1 VSFAVD
7 SNILLRSIDDGHPAQ
22 PVAQNGLL
30 ELRNKGET
38 PSIFPQNLVEFW
50 AVATRPIVNNGLG
63 WSVDRA
69 EQELSDLKNL
79 FVVLADTDAILSE
92 WKRLV
97 VQYRVIGKQAHD
109 AHIVAAMLVH
119 KVTHLLTFNDGDF
132 RRFTEITVVNP
143 QHIISPSGSE
153 HSD

>member
-1 VSFAVD
+1 MSFAVD
-7 SNILLRSIDDGHPAQ
+7 TNVLLRSIDDGHAAQ
-22 PVAQNGLL
+22 PVAENSLL
-30 ELRNKGET
+30 ALRDDGET
-38 PSIFPQNLVEFW
+38 LSIFPQNLVEFW

-79 FVVLADTDAILSE
+79 FVVLADTDAILPE

-119 KVTHLLTFNDGDF
+119 KVTHLLTFNDRDF
-132 RRFTEITVVNP
+132 KRLTEITVVNP
-143 QHIISPSGSE
+143 QNIISSSSE

>member
-1 VSFAVD
+1 MSFAVD
-7 SNILLRSIDDGHPAQ
+7 TNVLLRSIDDEHVAQ
-22 PVAQNGLL
+22 PIAQNGLFV
-30 ELRNKGET
+30 LRDRGEIV
-38 PSIFPQNLVEFW
+38 SIFPQNLVEFW
-50 AVATRPIVNNGLG
+50 AVGTRPLVNNGLG

-69 EQELSDLKNL
+69 EQELADLENL

-119 KVTHLLTFNDGDF
+119 KVTHLLTFNDSDF
-132 RRFTEITVVNP
+132 KRFTEITVVNP
-143 QHIISPSGSE
+143 QNIISSSSE

>member
-1 VSFAVD
+1 MSFAVD
-7 SNILLRSIDDGHPAQ
+7 TNVLLRSIDDGHVAQ
-22 PVAQNGLL
+22 PIAQNGLFV
-30 ELRNKGET
+30 LRDRGEIV
-38 PSIFPQNLVEFW
+38 SIFPQNLVEFW
-50 AVATRPIVNNGLG
+50 AVATRPIVSNGLG

-69 EQELSDLKNL
+69 EQELSDLENL
-79 FVVLADTDAILSE
+79 FVVLADTDAVLPE